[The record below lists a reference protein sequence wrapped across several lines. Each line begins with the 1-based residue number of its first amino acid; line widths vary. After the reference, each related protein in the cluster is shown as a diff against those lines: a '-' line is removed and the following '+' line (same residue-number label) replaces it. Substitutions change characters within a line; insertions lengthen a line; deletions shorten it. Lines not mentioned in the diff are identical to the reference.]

1 MQCGCGIRIQNIFTT
16 VMIACEHNSERGR
29 FMTEQTK
36 EAFMKYLKIISNL
49 LLALLVVL
57 VAIFIVPKVLRFFM
71 PFVVGFIIS
80 LIVNPIVKFLDKKLR
95 IKRNV
100 GLLFLTAAV
109 VGAVTFGCYALGTML
124 VVETKEFIAEI
135 PAMYQ
140 ATKQE
145 LSAFTQQMQHML
157 VMLPGMQEF
166 DFAAL
171 ESSVTAFVTQTVDG
185 LFTAETFSKIGN
197 IADLLVSVIMG
208 ILATYFFVVDRDKMV
223 YAIRAHLPNGFYDN
237 VIKVYGEILR
247 SIIGYF
253 KAQFQIMGVIFIIV
267 AAGLFILDIKRAWL
281 IALGIAVLDLLPVFG
296 TGTVLIPWAVIK
308 VFSGD
313 FAIALGML
321 LIYVIALVVH
331 QMLQPKLVGDAIGL
345 NVFATLIYM
354 YIGYKVQG
362 VIGMMIAVPIGMVLE
377 SFYRAGAFDRLIWCV
392 KELGRGIVSFCHIDK
407 DVVKRE
413 RK

>member
-1 MQCGCGIRIQNIFTT
+1 
-16 VMIACEHNSERGR
+16 
-29 FMTEQTK
+29 MTESTR
-36 EAFMKYLKIISNL
+36 ETLLKYTKIIANL
-49 LLALLVVL
+49 ALTLLAVLAVVF
-57 VAIFIVPKVLRFFM
+57 VVPKVLRFFM
-71 PFVVGFIIS
+71 PFVIGFIIS

-95 IKRNV
+95 IKRNI

-124 VVETKEFIAEI
+124 WVETKEFIGEI
-135 PAMYQ
+135 PAMYE

-145 LSAFTQQMQHML
+145 LHAATMQLQHML

-171 ESSVTAFVTQTVDG
+171 ESSVTAFITQTVDG
-185 LFTAETFSKIGN
+185 LFTAETFSKIGSL
-197 IADLLVSVIMG
+197 ADLLVSVIMG

-223 YAIRAHLPNGFYDN
+223 HTIKAHLPNGFYDN
-237 VIKVYGEILR
+237 VVKVYGEILR
-247 SIIGYF
+247 SVIGYF

-267 AAGLFILDIKRAWL
+267 AVGLLILDIKRAWL
-281 IALGIAVLDLLPVFG
+281 IALGIAALDLLPVFG

-313 FAIALGML
+313 FAVALGML

-345 NVFATLIYM
+345 NVFATLVYM
-354 YIGYKVQG
+354 YIGYKVKG

-392 KELGRGIVSFCHIDK
+392 KELGRGIAAFCHIDK
-407 DVVKRE
+407 EVVKR
-413 RK
+413 KNNM

>member
-1 MQCGCGIRIQNIFTT
+1 
-16 VMIACEHNSERGR
+16 
-29 FMTEQTK
+29 MTEQTK
-36 EAFMKYLKIISNL
+36 ESFMKYLKIISNL
-49 LLALLVVL
+49 LLALLMVL
-57 VAIFIVPKVLRFFM
+57 VVIFIVPKVLRFFM

-145 LSAFTQQMQHML
+145 LSAATAQFQSFL

-171 ESSVTAFVTQTVDG
+171 ESSLTAFVTQTVDG
-185 LFTAETFSKIGN
+185 LFTAETFSKIGSL
-197 IADLLVSVIMG
+197 ADLLVSVIMG
-208 ILATYFFVVDRDKMV
+208 ILATYFFVVDRDKMGH
-223 YAIRAHLPNGFYDN
+223 AIRAHLPNGFYDN
-237 VIKVYGEILR
+237 VIKVYAEILR

-281 IALGIAVLDLLPVFG
+281 IGLGIAVLDLLPVFG

>member
-1 MQCGCGIRIQNIFTT
+1 
-16 VMIACEHNSERGR
+16 
-29 FMTEQTK
+29 MTEQTK
-36 EAFMKYLKIISNL
+36 ADFMKYLKIISNL
-49 LLALLVVL
+49 LLTLLAVL
-57 VAIFIVPKVLRFFM
+57 AAVFIVPKVLRFFM
-71 PFVVGFIIS
+71 PFVVGFVIS
-80 LIVNPIVKFLDKKLR
+80 LVVNPIVKFLDKKLR
-95 IKRNV
+95 IKRTY

-145 LSAFTQQMQHML
+145 LSAATAQFQSLL

-171 ESSVTAFVTQTVDG
+171 ESSLTAFISQTVDG
-185 LFTAETFSKIGN
+185 LFTAETFSKIGSL
-197 IADLLVSVIMG
+197 ADLLVSVIMG
-208 ILATYFFVVDRDKMV
+208 ILATYFFVVDREKMV
-223 YAIRAHLPNGFYDN
+223 HSIKQHLPKGFYDN
-237 VIKVYGEILR
+237 VVKVYAEILR
-247 SIIGYF
+247 SVVGYF

-267 AAGLFILDIKRAWL
+267 AVGLFILDIKRAWL
-281 IALGIAVLDLLPVFG
+281 IGLGIAVLDLLPVFG
-296 TGTVLIPWAVIK
+296 TGTVLLPWAVINL
-308 VFSGD
+308 FSGD
-313 FAIALGML
+313 WMAAFGML
-321 LIYVIALVVH
+321 VIYVIALVVH

-345 NVFATLIYM
+345 NVFATLVYM

-392 KELGRGIVSFCHIDK
+392 KELARGIAAFCHIDK
-407 DVVKRE
+407 DLVRRQDK
-413 RK
+413 

>member
-1 MQCGCGIRIQNIFTT
+1 MTAETKQN
-16 VMIACEHNSERGR
+16 
-29 FMTEQTK
+29 
-36 EAFMKYLKIISNL
+36 FMKYLKIISNL
-49 LLALLVVL
+49 ALAVLAVLVV
-57 VAIFIVPKVLRFFM
+57 IFVVPKVLRFFM
-71 PFVVGFIIS
+71 PFVVGFVIS

-95 IKRNV
+95 IKRTY

-109 VGAVTFGCYALGTML
+109 VAAVTFGGYAAGTVL
-124 VVETKEFIAEI
+124 WVETKEFVAEI
-135 PAMYQ
+135 PAMYE

-145 LSAFTQQMQHML
+145 LSAFTAQMQHML

-171 ESSVTAFVTQTVDG
+171 ESSLTTFVTQTVDG
-185 LFTAETFSKIGN
+185 LFTAETFSKIGSL
-197 IADLLVSVIMG
+197 ADLLVSVIMG

-223 YAIRAHLPNGFYDN
+223 YSIKQHLPNGFYDN
-237 VIKVYGEILR
+237 VVKVYGEILR
-247 SIIGYF
+247 SVVGYF

-267 AAGLFILDIKRAWL
+267 AVGLLILGIKRAWL
-281 IALGIAVLDLLPVFG
+281 IALGIAALDLLPVFG

-313 FAIALGML
+313 FAVALGML
-321 LIYVIALVVH
+321 VIYVIALVMH

-345 NVFATLIYM
+345 NVFATLVYM

-377 SFYRAGAFDRLIWCV
+377 SFYKAGAFDRLIWCV
-392 KELGRGIVSFCHIDK
+392 KELGRGIAAFCHIDK
-407 DVVKRE
+407 EVIKR
-413 RK
+413 KK